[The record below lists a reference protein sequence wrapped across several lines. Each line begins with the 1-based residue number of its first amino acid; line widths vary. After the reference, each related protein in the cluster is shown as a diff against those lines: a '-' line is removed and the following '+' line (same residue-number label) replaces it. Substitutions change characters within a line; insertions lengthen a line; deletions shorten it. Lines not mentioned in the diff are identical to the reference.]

1 MDNATSKME
10 GGQVMD
16 GLARLKLQHLELG
29 RKSSLLVLTRD
40 KNTQLIA
47 RKLKAEIGR
56 VFVSSDAKD
65 CIKLLSKHT
74 NDAQDIITIDMVN
87 ISHLLL
93 RFLTLDSIGTNR
105 I

>member
-1 MDNATSKME
+1 MKSAQE
-10 GGQVMD
+10 LD
-16 GLARLKLQHLELG
+16 GLARLKLQQLEYG

-65 CIKLLSKHT
+65 CIKLLTKHT

-87 ISHLLL
+87 NNNHNPSMKLSHAFLH
-93 RFLTLDSIGTNR
+93 RF
-105 I
+105 